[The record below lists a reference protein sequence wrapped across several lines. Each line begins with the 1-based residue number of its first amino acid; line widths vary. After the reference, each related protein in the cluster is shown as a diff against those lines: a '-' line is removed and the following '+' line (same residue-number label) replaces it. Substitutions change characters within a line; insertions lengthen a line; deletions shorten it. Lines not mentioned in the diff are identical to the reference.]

1 MFLTAFDSSGY
12 KGMCL
17 SLCSWSVRNKS
28 CARPAVFAEK
38 PLRDLEAWKR
48 LWTLR
53 TTGNIQR
60 KTSPFTPA
68 LGPSSPHVFTGN
80 GFGTREL
87 EKGQRWVREKH
98 RWLSDGLGLNDPDSP
113 TQSQHL
119 RGYFQQTSV
128 CLTGHKDG
136 PTRKKGLFYK
146 QLSLIRVLSCLL
158 HISIIVFS
166 RAGYK

>member
-1 MFLTAFDSSGY
+1 MLKWCQCSFDSVFLTAFDSSGY

-28 CARPAVFAEK
+28 CARPAVLAEK

-98 RWLSDGLGLNDPDSP
+98 RWLSDGLGLSDPDSP

-136 PTRKKGLFYK
+136 TFYR
-146 QLSLIRVLSCLL
+146 QERRASFTNSSL
-158 HISIIVFS
+158 
-166 RAGYK
+166 